1 MRTQSPV
8 KRHARESGYPAS
20 VYKHA
25 ILSGMDSRF
34 HENDFFTGQQWLLAI
49 TSTMLSII

>member
-25 ILSGMDSRF
+25 ILSGMHSR
-34 HENDFFTGQQWLLAI
+34 ENENAFFTGQQWLLAI